1 MTLPRPT
8 STTPAPGRG
17 KCPSVSEAAGL
28 EAASA
33 AWRWRGSPARGRSVL
48 HCPSHPPLCSRLLAA
63 RRCLSCFSAARSIGW
78 GTLRGFGRPQG
89 FPPASAPASPA
100 RPSQPC
106 DPQGVVSLLPVLTS
120 RLCRLPARS
129 LSPPE
134 PQCPHHNRL
143 RRRGP
148 GPRGARPPRRA
159 RARHPAAAPTCLVPC
174 LASVPLQKPVP
185 VRPNPFLPENSG
197 HVPKGLHFSSRFI

>member
-1 MTLPRPT
+1 MKPQVWKRLALPGAGGAARPEAGAS
-8 STTPAPGRG
+8 STVR
-17 KCPSVSEAAGL
+17 PS
-28 EAASA
+28 
-33 AWRWRGSPARGRSVL
+33 
-48 HCPSHPPLCSRLLAA
+48 PLCSRLLAA
-63 RRCLSCFSAARSIGW
+63 RRCLSCFSAARSIGR

-100 RPSQPC
+100 RPSQPR
-106 DPQGVVSLLPVLTS
+106 DPQGVVILLPVLTS

-148 GPRGARPPRRA
+148 GPRGARSPRRA
-159 RARHPAAAPTCLVPC
+159 RARHPAAAPTCLMPC

-197 HVPKGLHFSSRFI
+197 HVPKGLHFFSLYKV

>member
-1 MTLPRPT
+1 MKPQVWKRLALPGAVGAARPEAGAS
-8 STTPAPGRG
+8 STVHPTP
-17 KCPSVSEAAGL
+17 PSAHVFWPLA
-28 EAASA
+28 AASA
-33 AWRWRGSPARGRSVL
+33 A
-48 HCPSHPPLCSRLLAA
+48 SRLQGALAA
-63 RRCLSCFSAARSIGW
+63 RCCLSCFSAARSIGW

-100 RPSQPC
+100 RPSQPR
-106 DPQGVVSLLPVLTS
+106 DPRGVVILLPVLTS

-148 GPRGARPPRRA
+148 GPRGARSPRRA
-159 RARHPAAAPTCLVPC
+159 RARHPAVAPTCLVPC